1 MTDKLI
7 HTVLMRKPEPGPY
20 SIGELRD
27 PRPEDKRYDNQ
38 IEAEQVARRESWPGG
53 ILGVWRD
60 ADGDLVAIAYDGMVY
75 WP

>member
-7 HTVLMRKPEPGPY
+7 HTALMRKPKPGIY
-20 SIGELRD
+20 SIGELCD
-27 PRPEDKRYDNQ
+27 PRLEDRRFDNQ
-38 IEAEQVARRESWPGG
+38 IEAETVARRESWPGR

-60 ADGDLVAIAYDGMVY
+60 ADGELVAIAYDGMVY